1 MSRLA
6 DRLQSHS
13 GTSLTERSDEFFERH
28 GHTRNPFPPA
38 RTIWPEVLYN
48 QDDAVDRFA
57 QAAKAVVGSSQVERR
72 AVAILGGTGVGKTHF
87 LRHARLVFEQHC
99 KAQCYRF
106 AFVDFQAGAGRIQ
119 ELVRSTHDALDHAFR
134 ALGAADFPT
143 ALVDA
148 LANPPERMKT
158 LEQVQ
163 PAEFRSALEVL
174 VEARRAS
181 ATPGKYSFEALREM
195 FERWL
200 RGGTLGQTERK
211 YLKVFGRL
219 GTGTMA
225 IRVLSEA
232 LALARKLDVLQ
243 GVLFCLDEL
252 EALFN
257 AGLKPLQ
264 VQSFLQD
271 LRYLFD
277 ESSNTKGARFSG
289 YSLLFLSASTP
300 TGAGYLQNVNQ
311 PLYQRLGFEQQDR
324 VTLRPITGPV
334 DACNFAAEYIKFDRD
349 NWKALNRLKDV
360 MLFAPVLM
368 DREIEAAYR
377 TAVGPRGTGE
387 VSQAA
392 LLESLSRMVEEKRTG
407 S

>member
-6 DRLQSHS
+6 DQLQRQS
-13 GTSLTERSDEFFERH
+13 GASLSERSDDFFERH

-48 QDDAVDRFA
+48 QDEAVDRFA
-57 QAAKAVVGSSQVERR
+57 QAAKAVVGSQVERR

-87 LRHARLVFEQHC
+87 LRHARFFFERHC
-99 KAQCYRF
+99 MVQGYRF

-119 ELVRSTHDALDHAFR
+119 ELVRSTHDALDQAFR
-134 ALGAADFPT
+134 TSGAADFPT
-143 ALVDA
+143 VLVDA
-148 LANPPERMKT
+148 LSNPPERVKI
-158 LEQVQ
+158 LEAVQ
-163 PAEFRSALEVL
+163 PAELRSALQVL
-174 VEARRAS
+174 AEARRAS
-181 ATPGKYSFEALREM
+181 AAPGRYPFEVLREM
-195 FERWL
+195 FQRWL

-211 YLKVFGRL
+211 HLKIFGRL

-243 GVLFCLDEL
+243 GVLLCLDEL
-252 EALFN
+252 EALFA

-264 VQSFLQD
+264 IQSFLQD

-277 ESSNTKGARFSG
+277 ESSNTKGAHVSG
-289 YSLLFLSASTP
+289 YSLLFMSASTP
-300 TGAGYLQNVNQ
+300 TGARYLQNVNQ
-311 PLYQRLGFEQQDR
+311 PLYQRLGFELQDR
-324 VTLRPITGPV
+324 VTLRPITGPT
-334 DACNFAAEYIKFDRD
+334 DASRFAAEYVNFDRSRW
-349 NWKALNRLKDV
+349 NELNRSKDV
-360 MLFAPVLM
+360 TGFPPVLTV
-368 DREIEAAYR
+368 REVGDAYA
-377 TAVGPRGTGE
+377 TAVGPRGPGE

-407 S
+407 R